1 MQPRDAGGKP
11 IDRPARTSA
20 PAEKTGRSLAM
31 TNALRSGVLLA
42 ALFSLAGTISIAQ
55 NGEATYKAKCQSCHG
70 AAGTPNPAIAKMLG
84 VKPTSDPAM
93 QKLTPDQVESAVKNG
108 KGKMHP
114 VTGLTDEQTR
124 EVAAY
129 FKTLK

>member
-1 MQPRDAGGKP
+1 MR
-11 IDRPARTSA
+11 
-20 PAEKTGRSLAM
+20 
-31 TNALRSGVLLA
+31 NALRSKVVLA
-42 ALFSLAGTISIAQ
+42 ALVAVAGTMSFAQ

-70 AAGTPNPAIAKMLG
+70 AAGTPSPAIAKMLG
-84 VKPTSDPAM
+84 VKPTSDPYM
-93 QKLTPDQVESAVKNG
+93 QKLTLDQVESAVKNG

-114 VTGLTDEQTR
+114 VTGLTDEQIK